1 MPTFS
6 LPYGKTK
13 LSFTLPDSVQV
24 DTLLPPKAIPPAPPE
39 TLIANALQNPAAE
52 AQVRVKGGRLTAAI
66 AINDKTRPVPH
77 QLLLPPLLKW
87 LESLGILPEQI
98 HFYIATGTHTPTPPE
113 EFHRIA
119 PEAII
124 QRYSIESHDCDCA
137 ENLTFLGDT
146 QAGTPIYVN
155 RKYYQAQ
162 LKIVVGN
169 LEPHHFMGF
178 SGGVKSASIGL
189 CGRETINRNHAF
201 LTHPNA
207 RAGIYE
213 ENPMRQDIEEIG
225 ERIGIDLA
233 LNTVMNVQKEIIAVL
248 FDNPKAVMRAGIP
261 LSLQATQ
268 VQLTE
273 PYDLVIASVGGA
285 PKDLNLYQSQKA
297 LTHAS
302 MVVRDGGMV
311 ILAAECG
318 EGSGSASFE
327 KFMEDVDTY
336 QEAIAKFTREGFR
349 VGPHKAFQIA
359 QQAARSQIYLVS
371 EMPKELTTR
380 FLLHPAESLQ
390 SAVNLGIQQL
400 PATARIAVMPYATN
414 TLPIQAP

>member
-1 MPTFS
+1 MPTFT
-6 LPYGKTK
+6 LPYGKTR
-13 LSFTLPDSVQV
+13 LSCTLPDSFQV
-24 DTLLPPKAIPPAPPE
+24 DALLPPQALPPAPPE
-39 TLIANALQNPAAE
+39 VLIAAALQN
-52 AQVRVKGGRLTAAI
+52 AQVEARVRAKGNHLTAAI

-77 QLLLPPLLKW
+77 QLLLPPLVKW
-87 LESLGILPEQI
+87 LEDLGIQPEQI
-98 HFYIATGTHTPTPPE
+98 QFFIATGTHTPTPPE
-113 EFHRIA
+113 EFHRIV
-119 PEAII
+119 PETVI
-124 QRYSIESHDCDCA
+124 QRYSIESHDCDSA

-155 RKYYQAQ
+155 RKYFQAQ

-178 SGGVKSASIGL
+178 SGGVKSAAIGL
-189 CGRETINRNHAF
+189 CGRDTINKNHAF
-201 LTHPNA
+201 LTHPDA
-207 RAGIYE
+207 RAGVYE
-213 ENPMRQDIEEIG
+213 QNPMRQDIEEIG

-233 LNTVMNVQKEIIAVL
+233 LNTVMNAEKEIIAVL
-248 FDNPKAVMRAGIP
+248 FDDPKMVMRAGIP

-268 VQLTE
+268 VRLTE

-302 MVVRDGGMV
+302 MVVRNGGTV

-327 KFMEDVDTY
+327 KFMENVNTY
-336 QEAIAKFTREGFR
+336 QEAIAKFSHEGFR

-371 EMPKELTTR
+371 EMPKELTAR

-390 SAVNLGIQQL
+390 SAVDQVIQRL
-400 PATARIAVMPYATN
+400 PANARIAVMPYATN
-414 TLPIQAP
+414 TLPMHAP

>member
-13 LSFTLPDSVQV
+13 LSCTLPDSFQV
-24 DTLLPPKAIPPAPPE
+24 DALLPPQAPPPAPPE
-39 TLIANALQNPAAE
+39 TLIAAAFQNPQLE
-52 AQVRVKGGRLTAAI
+52 ARVRAKGNNLTVAI
-66 AINDKTRPVPH
+66 AVNDKTRPVPH

-87 LESLGILPEQI
+87 LGDLGIRPEHI
-98 HFYIATGTHTPTPPE
+98 SFFIATGTHIPTPSE
-113 EFHRIA
+113 EFHRTI
-119 PEAII
+119 PDAII
-124 QRYSIESHDCDCA
+124 RQYSVESHDCDCV
-137 ENLTFLGDT
+137 ENLAFLGNT

-155 RKYYQAQ
+155 RKYYQAK

-178 SGGVKSASIGL
+178 SGGVKSAAIGL
-189 CGRETINRNHAF
+189 CGRETINKNHAF

-207 RAGIYE
+207 RAGIYDQ
-213 ENPMRQDIEEIG
+213 NPMRQDIEEIG

-233 LNTVMNVQKEIIAVL
+233 LNTVMNAQKEIIAVL
-248 FDNPKAVMRAGIP
+248 LNDPKAVMRAGIP

-268 VQLTE
+268 VKFTE

-302 MVVRDGGMV
+302 MIVRDGGTV

-327 KFMEDVDTY
+327 KFMENVNSY
-336 QEAIAKFTREGFR
+336 QEAIAKFNQEGFR

-371 EMPKELTTR
+371 EMPKTLTAR

-390 SAVNLGIQQL
+390 SAVDQVIQQL
-400 PATARIAVMPYATN
+400 PANARIAVMPYATN
-414 TLPIQAP
+414 TLPIQAL

>member
-6 LPYGKTK
+6 LPYGKK
-13 LSFTLPDSVQV
+13 ELGFTLPDSFHV
-24 DTLLPPKAIPPAPPE
+24 DALLPPKASPPAPAE
-39 TLIANALQNPAAE
+39 VLITSALENAAVPA
-52 AQVRVKGGRLTAAI
+52 QIRTKGRGLTAAI

-87 LESLGILPEQI
+87 LEDLGIQPEHI
-98 HFYIATGTHTPTPPE
+98 SFFIATGTHTPTPPD
-113 EFHRIA
+113 EFHRIV
-119 PEAII
+119 PEAVL
-124 QRYSIESHDCDCA
+124 QQYSIESHDCDCA
-137 ENLTFLGDT
+137 ENLVFLGDT

-178 SGGVKSASIGL
+178 SGGVKSAAIGL
-189 CGRETINRNHAF
+189 CGRETINKNHAF
-201 LTHPNA
+201 LIHPDA

-213 ENPMRQDIEEIG
+213 QNPMRQDIEEIG

-233 LNTVMNVQKEIIAVL
+233 LNTVMNAQKEIIAVL
-248 FDNPKAVMRAGIP
+248 FDHPKAVMRAGIP

-268 VQLTE
+268 VGLNE

-285 PKDLNLYQSQKA
+285 PKDLNLYQAQKA

-302 MVVRDGGMV
+302 MVVREGGVV

-327 KFMEDVDTY
+327 KFMENVGTY
-336 QEAIAKFTREGFR
+336 QEAISKFTREGFR

-359 QQAARSQIYLVS
+359 QQAARSHIYLVS
-371 EMPKELTTR
+371 EMPKELTAR

-390 SAVNLGIQQL
+390 SAVDLALTKL
-400 PATARIAVMPYATN
+400 PAKARIAVMPYATN
-414 TLPIQAP
+414 TLPMLVP